1 MNTTQIIIIFIAALL
16 FLVAAAFIL
25 RFLIKTYYDRST
37 AAYQNKL
44 MKNQIEEVNNVYMT
58 MRGWRHDY
66 HNHIQTMKAYLTMGQ
81 LEDLNRYFQELDQDL
96 TTVDTVIKTGNVMI
110 DAILNSKL
118 SLAKDKNIR
127 IEAKA
132 IVPPDLQ
139 ISEVDLSLIIGNL
152 LDNAMEACMKMKEE
166 EEKFIRVYI
175 DILKGQLYIYVMNS
189 VGEAPKRVGRIY
201 LTTKDKKFHGLG
213 LIRMDQ
219 VVQKYHGYLDR
230 QNEDGVFA
238 TEVMLPL

>member
-1 MNTTQIIIIFIAALL
+1 MKVFDIIFGKMIDRRIAN
-16 FLVAAAFIL
+16 
-25 RFLIKTYYDRST
+25 
-37 AAYQNKL
+37 YQNDLIQKQCE
-44 MKNQIEEVNNVYMT
+44 QIENIYRT

-66 HNHIQTMKAYLTMGQ
+66 HNHVQAMLVLCDQNNLPELKNYLIN
-81 LEDLNRYFQELDQDL
+81 LNDDL
-96 TTVDTVIKTGNVMI
+96 TTVDTSIKTGNVMI

-118 SLAKDKNIR
+118 SLAKGKNIR

-132 IVPPDLQ
+132 IVPADLQ